1 MSVQAVCHIVF
12 FKSAKCPCK
21 FVCKCHYNLC
31 FYMALTSWD
40 DKQEHAKSANL
51 LQRQNFNHNTPGI
64 PIWIGGLIR
73 IWIRMSA
80 RSVPK
85 CCGCIT
91 LSASVISPCIKII
104 SYDCMRNANEMS
116 KKSYCCCNG
125 EENEKVIRNPHADPD
140 RSLKANHF

>member
-1 MSVQAVCHIVF
+1 
-12 FKSAKCPCK
+12 
-21 FVCKCHYNLC
+21 
-31 FYMALTSWD
+31 MALTSWD

-91 LSASVISPCIKII
+91 LSASVISPCIYIVWL
-104 SYDCMRNANEMS
+104 Y
-116 KKSYCCCNG
+116 
-125 EENEKVIRNPHADPD
+125 EKC
-140 RSLKANHF
+140 